1 MTLVATYMNG
11 QERQDKIMKSLSLC
25 SLEQESLLRSLKE
38 FMDPHH
44 HINISG
50 TTAACGIFR

>member
-1 MTLVATYMNG
+1 MNG
-11 QERQDKIMKSLSLC
+11 QERQDKIMKPLSLC

-38 FMDPHH
+38 FMDPHQ